1 METVKQI
8 RQKLMEMVKGDSS
21 NLMEMVKEI
30 HQKQMEMVKGDSSKT
45 NGNGKE
51 DPSATNEN
59 G

>member
-1 METVKQI
+1 
-8 RQKLMEMVKGDSS
+8 
-21 NLMEMVKEI
+21 MVKEI
-30 HQKQMEMVKGDSSKT
+30 HQKQMEMVKGDLSKT